1 MYHVHLL
8 LALIT
13 SVKTNNYLL
22 YVQAIQ
28 EMCPIFFSFGGQNYA
43 RYMTYFSA
51 FFANIDYS
59 HAGAS
64 DLIRLGT
71 FSVARSFISGNR
83 CATDKTM
90 EETFMRHAK
99 SHGGTGEGL
108 SGILTNYKAY
118 QRWVRT
124 THLRSLYVDA
134 ALNMADM
141 GNEGSDGNQHRDL
154 RPTEIQRSDKEL
166 WSSDDYAVK
175 LQGRKIILVC
185 EDSAHLL
192 TSDDG
197 ITTKIKELPLL
208 KSSQEETDTRV
219 VLYTQY
225 AANSHY
231 NTVRIKSPDSDIFFI
246 LLHFASTM
254 DINILFD
261 TKIQR
266 RSRLINVTS
275 TAADIGQEKCTALLG
290 LHGFTGSDTSSA
302 FRGKGKLVPVK
313 KMLKAPKFV
322 PMLAKLGDNWT
333 VSEDLIDDLEAFTCA
348 MYGDNTTAGK
358 VDALR
363 LNRINKLCTKQGKS
377 IPVNVDM
384 SSLPP
389 CQKSLTQHIRRVNFQ
404 VAVWKRASIAHPM
417 IPSAVQGHGWLMTDN
432 GLQPLWY
439 EGESHPENLQDL
451 CEEKNEASY
460 SDSDSSAGSDES
472 DDSTGNDSDT
482 NTDDQ

>member
-1 MYHVHLL
+1 MEMLTLMDIPGTFAEISSKLFDSIAPSGSGDIIFSTDQYKPVSIKSLERKRCGCGEKLIIGSGATSGAERPPDWKLFLTNDDNKVQFIRLL
-8 LALIT
+8 L
-13 SVKTNNYLL
+13 K
-22 YVQAIQ
+22 
-28 EMCPIFFSFGGQNYA
+28 
-43 RYMTYFSA
+43 
-51 FFANIDYS
+51 
-59 HAGAS
+59 
-64 DLIRLGT
+64 
-71 FSVARSFISGNR
+71 
-83 CATDKTM
+83 
-90 EETFMRHAK
+90 
-99 SHGGTGEGL
+99 
-108 SGILTNYKAY
+108 
-118 QRWVRT
+118 
-124 THLRSLYVDA
+124 
-134 ALNMADM
+134 
-141 GNEGSDGNQHRDL
+141 
-154 RPTEIQRSDKEL
+154 L

-275 TAADIGQEKCTALLG
+275 IAADIGQEKCTVLLG

-389 CQKSLTQHIRRVNFQ
+389 CRKSLTQHIRRVNF
-404 VAVWKRASIAHPM
+404 
-417 IPSAVQGHGWLMTDN
+417 
-432 GLQPLWY
+432 
-439 EGESHPENLQDL
+439 
-451 CEEKNEASY
+451 
-460 SDSDSSAGSDES
+460 
-472 DDSTGNDSDT
+472 
-482 NTDDQ
+482 